1 MKLQFSTKF
10 LQQKHQNSCGVLA
23 SIFSTKTKPKT
34 QTETQSSSSKLLY
47 DRIEVIEDLK
57 TSVVPVLDQ
66 WVSEGRSVDRGQ
78 LRNLVEI
85 MNNLRRFNHAL
96 EISQWMT
103 DRHNFALSPSEIA
116 HRLDMVHRVHGIKLA
131 EEYFNSVPNDAKT
144 CQVYGALLNAYVQQK
159 SVEEAEAIMQTMRVM
174 GFATASFPYNMLIT
188 LYSQIGENDKIE
200 VLIQE
205 MEEKGIPND
214 KKTREV
220 LMSAYIATSDISMM
234 EMVLKWMEK
243 DPHYVVD
250 WKVYSIAAN
259 GYLKGRQFGS
269 SYACMITCLA
279 KLDDVEGA
287 EKIFEEWESQ
297 CTAMCGNRVLISLII
312 AYCKEG
318 LFEKADS
325 AVNKALEGK
334 KPRASLWNVLAVG
347 YEKDNQMPK
356 AVEMLKRAI
365 SVGKQGW
372 SPNSVTLDA
381 CLDHL
386 EGQEDVDG
394 IKDMIRL
401 LKKSGPLTRDI
412 YHRWLRTCVAAGD
425 SVSEVVDQMK
435 MDGFSVDEE
444 TDKILKT
451 GQSL

>member
-1 MKLQFSTKF
+1 
-10 LQQKHQNSCGVLA
+10 
-23 SIFSTKTKPKT
+23 
-34 QTETQSSSSKLLY
+34 
-47 DRIEVIEDLK
+47 
-57 TSVVPVLDQ
+57 
-66 WVSEGRSVDRGQ
+66 
-78 LRNLVEI
+78 
-85 MNNLRRFNHAL
+85 
-96 EISQWMT
+96 MT
-103 DRHNFALSPSEIA
+103 DRPNFALSPSEIA
-116 HRLDMVHRVHGIKLA
+116 NRLDMVHRVHGIKLA

-159 SVEEAEAIMQTMRVM
+159 SVEEAEAIMQKMRVM
-174 GFATASFPYNMLIT
+174 GFATSSFPYNMLIT

-220 LMSAYIATSDISMM
+220 LMSAYVATSDISMI
-234 EMVLKWMEK
+234 EMILKWMEK
-243 DPHYVVD
+243 DPLYVVD

-259 GYLKGRQFGS
+259 GYLKVCTGLKDELYRVWNMYKPQGRQFGS
-269 SYACMITCLA
+269 SYACMIACLA
-279 KLDDVEGA
+279 ELDDVEGA
-287 EKIFEEWESQ
+287 EKIFKEWESQ
-297 CTAMCGNRVLISLII
+297 CTAMCGNRVLISLLI

-318 LFEKADS
+318 LFEKAES

-334 KPRASLWNVLAVG
+334 KPQASLWNVLAVG

-365 SVGKQGW
+365 SVRKKGW

-381 CLDHL
+381 CLDYL

-394 IKDMIRL
+394 VKDMIRL
-401 LKKSGPLTRDI
+401 LKKSGPLTKDI

-444 TDKILKT
+444 TDKIIKT
-451 GQSL
+451 RQSL

>member
-1 MKLQFSTKF
+1 
-10 LQQKHQNSCGVLA
+10 
-23 SIFSTKTKPKT
+23 
-34 QTETQSSSSKLLY
+34 
-47 DRIEVIEDLK
+47 
-57 TSVVPVLDQ
+57 
-66 WVSEGRSVDRGQ
+66 
-78 LRNLVEI
+78 
-85 MNNLRRFNHAL
+85 
-96 EISQWMT
+96 MT

-159 SVEEAEAIMQTMRVM
+159 SVEEAEAIMQKMRVM
-174 GFATASFPYNMLIT
+174 GFATSSFPYNMLIS

-200 VLIQE
+200 VLIQD
-205 MEEKGIPND
+205 MGEKGIPND

-259 GYLKGRQFGS
+259 GYLKVGLIEKALSMLKQMEGMMHRKKRKLTFEYLLTHWAGTGLKDELYRVWNMYKPQGRQFGS

-279 KLDDVEGA
+279 KLNDIEGA

-297 CTAMCGNRVLISLII
+297 CTAMCGNRVLISLLI

-318 LFEKADS
+318 LFEKAES
-325 AVNKALEGK
+325 TVNKALEGK
-334 KPRASLWNVLAVG
+334 KPQASLWNVLAVG

-365 SVGKQGW
+365 SVGKQEW
-372 SPNSVTLDA
+372 SPNSVSLDA
-381 CLDHL
+381 CLDYL

-394 IKDMIRL
+394 VKDMIRL
-401 LKKSGPLTRDI
+401 LKKSGPLKRDI

-425 SVSEVVDQMK
+425 SISEVVDQLK

>member
-23 SIFSTKTKPKT
+23 SIFSTKTQTKVSIFSTKT
-34 QTETQSSSSKLLY
+34 EIETQSSSSKLLY
-47 DRIEVIEDLK
+47 DRIQVIGDLK

-66 WVSEGRSVDRGQ
+66 WVSEGRSIDRGQ

-85 MNNLRRFNHAL
+85 MKNLRRFNHAL

-103 DRHNFALSPSEIA
+103 DRHNFALSP
-116 HRLDMVHRVHGIKLA
+116 K
-131 EEYFNSVPNDAKT
+131 
-144 CQVYGALLNAYVQQK
+144 
-159 SVEEAEAIMQTMRVM
+159 
-174 GFATASFPYNMLIT
+174 
-188 LYSQIGENDKIE
+188 
-200 VLIQE
+200 
-205 MEEKGIPND
+205 
-214 KKTREV
+214 
-220 LMSAYIATSDISMM
+220 
-234 EMVLKWMEK
+234 
-243 DPHYVVD
+243 
-250 WKVYSIAAN
+250 
-259 GYLKGRQFGS
+259 
-269 SYACMITCLA
+269 
-279 KLDDVEGA
+279 
-287 EKIFEEWESQ
+287 
-297 CTAMCGNRVLISLII
+297 
-312 AYCKEG
+312 G
-318 LFEKADS
+318 LFEKAES

-334 KPRASLWNVLAVG
+334 KPQASLWNVLAVG

-372 SPNSVTLDA
+372 SPNSVTLDS
-381 CLDHL
+381 CLDYL

-394 IKDMIRL
+394 VKDMIRL

-425 SVSEVVDQMK
+425 SVYEVVDQSK